1 MDLKKKYF
9 IFYIFLNST
18 MNSIYGNVKDTTS
31 ILTDIDIQIEATSAI
46 NKMYNYQ
53 FEEAEKEFRWLSS
66 EYKNHPLPVF
76 LLGLSSWWKI
86 DAQSSK
92 SYIGESHKENVLDKN
107 FLSLM
112 DESINL
118 SKQIY
123 DQGNKVDGAFFLA
136 ASYGFKGRL
145 LSERRKWSAAAF
157 AGRNAIKYLKEIRK
171 DDLMIPEISF
181 GNGLFNYYS
190 IWISERYPLLKPII
204 KLFPEG
210 NKNKGVEQLNIA
222 SNNSFYTRT
231 EAQYFL
237 MRIYSGEG
245 KLSKAFQLSE
255 YLKDTYPQNSIFHKY
270 YTQLL
275 YRNSRL
281 NECLKESNNIIVN
294 YKKRKFGYNE
304 DEVRIAH
311 FFLGEIYHSNLNFE
325 KAIFNYK
332 KSIEFSEKIGK
343 QKMGYSIFSNFS
355 LGRIFF
361 NRNEYKQAKIYFKR
375 VLKLTKRKDD
385 LNKRSRNFLKKIK

>member
-1 MDLKKKYF
+1 
-9 IFYIFLNST
+9 

-53 FEEAEKEFRWLSS
+53 FEEAEKEFRWLVS
-66 EYKNHPLPVF
+66 EYQNHPLPVF

-355 LGRIFF
+355 LGRISF

>member
-1 MDLKKKYF
+1 MNLKKKYF
-9 IFYIFLNST
+9 IIYIFMNSLL
-18 MNSIYGNVKDTTS
+18 NSIYGNVKDTTS

-92 SYIGESHKENVLDKN
+92 SYIGESQKENVLDKN
-107 FLSLM
+107 FLNLM

-118 SKQIY
+118 SKRIY
-123 DQGNKVDGAFFLA
+123 NQGNKVDGAFFLA

-190 IWISERYPLLKPII
+190 VWISERYPLLKPII

-245 KLSKAFQLSE
+245 KLTKALQLSK
-255 YLKDTYPQNSIFHKY
+255 YLKDTYPENSIFHKY
-270 YTQLL
+270 FTQLL

-281 NECLKESNNIIVN
+281 NECLKESNNIIIN
-294 YKKRKFGYNE
+294 YDKRKFGYNE
-304 DEVRIAH
+304 DEARIAH
-311 FFLGEIYHSNLNFE
+311 FFLGEIYHSNLNFD

-355 LGRIFF
+355 LGRISF

>member
-53 FEEAEKEFRWLSS
+53 FEEAEKEFRWLVS
-66 EYKNHPLPVF
+66 EYQNHPLPVF

-311 FFLGEIYHSNLNFE
+311 FF
-325 KAIFNYK
+325 
-332 KSIEFSEKIGK
+332 
-343 QKMGYSIFSNFS
+343 
-355 LGRIFF
+355 
-361 NRNEYKQAKIYFKR
+361 
-375 VLKLTKRKDD
+375 
-385 LNKRSRNFLKKIK
+385 

>member
-53 FEEAEKEFRWLSS
+53 FEEAEKEFRWLVS
-66 EYKNHPLPVF
+66 EYQNHPLPVF

-92 SYIGESHKENVLDKN
+92 SYIGESQKENVLDKN

-245 KLSKAFQLSE
+245 KLSKALQLSE

-332 KSIEFSEKIGK
+332 KSIEFSEKTGK

-361 NRNEYKQAKIYFKR
+361 NRNEYKQAKTYFKR

>member
-1 MDLKKKYF
+1 M
-9 IFYIFLNST
+9 NSLL
-18 MNSIYGNVKDTTS
+18 NSIYGNVKDTTS

-92 SYIGESHKENVLDKN
+92 SYVGESQKENILDKN
-107 FLSLM
+107 FLSFM

-118 SKQIY
+118 SKRIY
-123 DQGNKVDGAFFLA
+123 NQGNKVDGAFFLA

-190 IWISERYPLLKPII
+190 VWISERYPLLKPII

-245 KLSKAFQLSE
+245 KLSKALQLSK
-255 YLKDTYPQNSIFHKY
+255 YLKDTYPENSIFHKY
-270 YTQLL
+270 FTQLL

-281 NECLKESNNIIVN
+281 NECLKESNNIIIN
-294 YKKRKFGYNE
+294 YDKRKFGYNE
-304 DEVRIAH
+304 DEARIAH
-311 FFLGEIYHSNLNFE
+311 FFLGEIYHSNLNFD

-355 LGRIFF
+355 LGRISF

>member
-53 FEEAEKEFRWLSS
+53 FEEAEKEFRWLVS
-66 EYKNHPLPVF
+66 EYQNHPLPVF

-361 NRNEYKQAKIYFKR
+361 NRNEYKQAKTYFKR

>member
-1 MDLKKKYF
+1 M
-9 IFYIFLNST
+9 NSLL
-18 MNSIYGNVKDTTS
+18 NSIYGNVKDTTS

-92 SYIGESHKENVLDKN
+92 SYIGESQKENVLDKN
-107 FLSLM
+107 FLNLM

-118 SKQIY
+118 SKRIY
-123 DQGNKVDGAFFLA
+123 NQGNKVDGAFFLA

-245 KLSKAFQLSE
+245 KLSKALQLSK
-255 YLKDTYPQNSIFHKY
+255 YLKDTYPENSIFHKY
-270 YTQLL
+270 FTQLL

-281 NECLKESNNIIVN
+281 NECLKESNNIIIN
-294 YKKRKFGYNE
+294 YDKKKFGYNE
-304 DEVRIAH
+304 DEARIAH
-311 FFLGEIYHSNLNFE
+311 FFLGEIYHSNLNFD

-355 LGRIFF
+355 LGRISF

>member
-1 MDLKKKYF
+1 MNLKKKYF
-9 IFYIFLNST
+9 IIYIFMNSLL
-18 MNSIYGNVKDTTS
+18 NSIYGNVKDTTS

-92 SYIGESHKENVLDKN
+92 SYIGESQKENVLDKN

-245 KLSKAFQLSE
+245 KLSKALQLSE

-361 NRNEYKQAKIYFKR
+361 NRNEYKQAKTYFKR

>member
-1 MDLKKKYF
+1 
-9 IFYIFLNST
+9 

-53 FEEAEKEFRWLSS
+53 FEEAEKEFRWLVS
-66 EYKNHPLPVF
+66 EYQNHPLPVF

>member
-1 MDLKKKYF
+1 
-9 IFYIFLNST
+9 

-53 FEEAEKEFRWLSS
+53 FEEAEKEFRWLVS
-66 EYKNHPLPVF
+66 EYQNHPLPVF

-92 SYIGESHKENVLDKN
+92 SYIGESQKENVLDKN

-361 NRNEYKQAKIYFKR
+361 NRNEYKKAKIYFKR

>member
-1 MDLKKKYF
+1 MNLKKKYF
-9 IFYIFLNST
+9 IIYIFMNSLL
-18 MNSIYGNVKDTTS
+18 NSIYGNVKDTTS

-92 SYIGESHKENVLDKN
+92 SYVGESQKENILDKN
-107 FLSLM
+107 FLSFM

-118 SKQIY
+118 SKRIY
-123 DQGNKVDGAFFLA
+123 NQGNKVDGAFFLA

-190 IWISERYPLLKPII
+190 VWISERYPLLKPII

-245 KLSKAFQLSE
+245 KLSKALQLSK
-255 YLKDTYPQNSIFHKY
+255 YLKDTYPENSIFHKY
-270 YTQLL
+270 FTQLL

-281 NECLKESNNIIVN
+281 NECLKESNNIIIN
-294 YKKRKFGYNE
+294 YDKRKFGYNE
-304 DEVRIAH
+304 DEARIAH
-311 FFLGEIYHSNLNFE
+311 FFLGEIYHSNLNFD

-355 LGRIFF
+355 LGRISF

>member
-1 MDLKKKYF
+1 M
-9 IFYIFLNST
+9 NSLL
-18 MNSIYGNVKDTTS
+18 NSIYGNVKDTTS

-92 SYIGESHKENVLDKN
+92 SYIGESQKENILDKN
-107 FLSLM
+107 FMNLM

-118 SKQIY
+118 SKRIY
-123 DQGNKVDGAFFLA
+123 NQGNKVDGAFFLA

-190 IWISERYPLLKPII
+190 VWISERYPLLKPII

-245 KLSKAFQLSE
+245 KLTKALQLSK
-255 YLKDTYPQNSIFHKY
+255 YLKDTYPENSIFHKY
-270 YTQLL
+270 FTQLL

-281 NECLKESNNIIVN
+281 NECLKESNNIIIN
-294 YKKRKFGYNE
+294 YDKRKFGYNE
-304 DEVRIAH
+304 DEARIAH
-311 FFLGEIYHSNLNFE
+311 FFLGEIYHSNLNFD

-355 LGRIFF
+355 LGRISF

>member
-1 MDLKKKYF
+1 
-9 IFYIFLNST
+9 

-53 FEEAEKEFRWLSS
+53 FEEAEKEFRWLVS
-66 EYKNHPLPVF
+66 EYQNHPLPVF

-245 KLSKAFQLSE
+245 KLTKALQLSK
-255 YLKDTYPQNSIFHKY
+255 YLKDTYPENSIFHKY
-270 YTQLL
+270 FTQLL

-281 NECLKESNNIIVN
+281 NECLNESNNIIIN
-294 YKKRKFGYNE
+294 YNKRKFGYNE
-304 DEVRIAH
+304 DEARIAH
-311 FFLGEIYHSNLNFE
+311 FFLGEIYHSNLNFD

-332 KSIEFSEKIGK
+332 KSIDFSEKIGK

-355 LGRIFF
+355 LGRISF

>member
-1 MDLKKKYF
+1 M
-9 IFYIFLNST
+9 NSLL
-18 MNSIYGNVKDTTS
+18 NSIYGNVKDTTS

-92 SYIGESHKENVLDKN
+92 SYIGESQKENVLDKN
-107 FLSLM
+107 FLNLM

-118 SKQIY
+118 SKRIY
-123 DQGNKVDGAFFLA
+123 NQGNKVDGAFFLA

-190 IWISERYPLLKPII
+190 VWISERYSLLKPII

-210 NKNKGVEQLNIA
+210 NKNKGVEQLNTA
-222 SNNSFYTRT
+222 SSNSFYTRT

-245 KLSKAFQLSE
+245 KLTKALQLSK
-255 YLKDTYPQNSIFHKY
+255 YLKDTYPENSIFHKY
-270 YTQLL
+270 FTQLL

-281 NECLKESNNIIVN
+281 NECLKESNNIIIN
-294 YKKRKFGYNE
+294 YDKRKFGYNE
-304 DEVRIAH
+304 DEARIAH
-311 FFLGEIYHSNLNFE
+311 FFLGEIYHSNLNFD

-355 LGRIFF
+355 LGRISF

>member
-1 MDLKKKYF
+1 M
-9 IFYIFLNST
+9 NSLL
-18 MNSIYGNVKDTTS
+18 NSIYGNVKDTTS

-53 FEEAEKEFRWLSS
+53 FEEAEKEFRWLVS
-66 EYKNHPLPVF
+66 EYQNHPLPVF

-92 SYIGESHKENVLDKN
+92 SYVGESQKENILDKN
-107 FLSLM
+107 FLSFM

-118 SKQIY
+118 SKRIY
-123 DQGNKVDGAFFLA
+123 NQGNKVDGAFFLA

-245 KLSKAFQLSE
+245 KLSKALQLSE

-361 NRNEYKQAKIYFKR
+361 NRNEYKQAKTYFKR